1 MINSYKYNNTPW
13 MYEVICSVLLQE
25 PVTQRFPRFEVCSL
39 HFPNNQTQLQ
49 PSIKCVSKLYGINL
63 NSIQMGVQ
71 VNPHV
76 YIPFTSPHDPNTK
89 QGAPLMQRQR
99 HEIH

>member
-1 MINSYKYNNTPW
+1 
-13 MYEVICSVLLQE
+13 MYEVLCSVLLQE

-76 YIPFTSPHDPNTK
+76 TFTSHHIPTRPQHETGCSPHATTK
-89 QGAPLMQRQR
+89 T
-99 HEIH
+99 